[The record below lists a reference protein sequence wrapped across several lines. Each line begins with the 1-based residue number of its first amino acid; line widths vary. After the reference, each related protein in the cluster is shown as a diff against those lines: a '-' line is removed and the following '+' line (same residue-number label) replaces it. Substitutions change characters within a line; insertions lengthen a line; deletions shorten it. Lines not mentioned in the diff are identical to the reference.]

1 MKDFMGFVQNPNAGP
16 AGQVPPFVLLKSA
29 ARLSKPLIIAVKGVA
44 IGIGVTILLQ
54 ADLVL
59 PIIRPSSKFLL
70 LALDFLLKVGQV
82 NYWLNKLVITKQLNF
97 CLLRKVQCRNCCT
110 SWFS

>member
-54 ADLVL
+54 ADLVFADNTT
-59 PIIRPSSKFLL
+59 SFKFLL
-70 LALDFLLKVGQV
+70 LALGFLLKVVQV